1 MRDLYI
7 IPECFIDT
15 SLVESLLDTE
25 GVNHQKGCNMVA
37 GLMNGKYCDGFAV
50 GVIDFDKK
58 RHPYMNDFKEL
69 ASSEHLMLMRHKS
82 RSHYVIFVNPAMD
95 GFILSQV
102 TLAGLNLV
110 DYGLPSDLKA
120 FTRVTKT
127 ITTQTDP
134 RFKKLFNDLKGCREI
149 VIFRQALSHL
159 KENRFT
165 SSDEELKRIFC
176 LE

>member
-7 IPECFIDT
+7 IPECFVDT
-15 SLVESLLDTE
+15 SLVESLFDTE

-37 GLMNGKYCDGFAV
+37 GLMNGKFSDGFAV

-58 RHPYMNDFKEL
+58 RHPYMNEFIEI
-69 ASSEHLMLMRHKS
+69 ASSEHLMLMKHKN
-82 RSHYVIFVNPAMD
+82 RCHYVVYVKPAMD

-102 TLAGLNLV
+102 TLAGVKLA

-127 ITTQTDP
+127 ITTQSDP

-149 VIFRQALSHL
+149 VILRQLLTYL
-159 KENRFT
+159 KDNRFT
-165 SSDEELKRIFC
+165 SDDDELKRIFHG
-176 LE
+176 

>member
-1 MRDLYI
+1 
-7 IPECFIDT
+7 
-15 SLVESLLDTE
+15 
-25 GVNHQKGCNMVA
+25 
-37 GLMNGKYCDGFAV
+37 
-50 GVIDFDKK
+50 
-58 RHPYMNDFKEL
+58 
-69 ASSEHLMLMRHKS
+69 MLMRHKS
-82 RSHYVIFVNPAMD
+82 RSHYAIFVKPAMD

-149 VIFRQALSHL
+149 VIFRQALNHL

-176 LE
+176 QE